1 MPEFPQLTNIDMTP
15 ELLTEP
21 VDTIVLDIGNVVC
34 EWNPQKLIRMSY
46 PLDSEPTQ
54 ASVQQA
60 IMDTVGD
67 SDWLALD
74 RGVLALDDGIARA
87 VARSDLDAEWISAI
101 YHNMPVSLTPLPD
114 TVTAMHEAS
123 ASGYKIHILS
133 NMPAHAAEYLLR
145 THAFF
150 SLAENIILSCECHL
164 MKPEHAI
171 YQHLIDTCS
180 LEPGKSVF
188 IDDMAEN
195 VEAAKA
201 CGLQS
206 LQLTDPNEG
215 GQLIRQLIAV
225 S

>member
-1 MPEFPQLTNIDMTP
+1 MKPEI
-15 ELLTEP
+15 LTEP

-46 PLDSEPTQ
+46 TLDSEP
-54 ASVQQA
+54 AEADVEQA
-60 IMDTVGD
+60 IRDTVGH

-74 RGVLALDDGIARA
+74 RGTLALDDAIARA
-87 VARSDLDAEWISAI
+87 VARSDLDADWISSV
-101 YHNMPVSLTPLPD
+101 YHNTPVSLAPLPD
-114 TVTAMHEAS
+114 SVAAMHEAS
-123 ASGYKIHILS
+123 AAGFTIHILS
-133 NMPAHAAEYLLR
+133 NMQAHASEYLLR

-150 SLAENIILSCECHL
+150 SLADKIILSCECHL
-164 MKPEHAI
+164 MKPEPAI
-171 YQHLIDTCS
+171 YQHLIDACG

-206 LQLTDPNEG
+206 VQLTDPNLG
-215 GQLIRQLIAV
+215 GQLIRQLIAA